1 MELNRVKKG
10 LPPSTL
16 RTKNKPYVCINVIK
30 CQNTYNI
37 KILKKQIIM
46 IERTLSHW
54 KLVNFG
60 LCPVLARPVKVSH
73 MEVPV
78 ILGLGFRQTGQD
90 PNA

>member
-16 RTKNKPYVCINVIK
+16 RTKKQTICMHK

-37 KILKKQIIM
+37 IILKKQIIM
-46 IERTLSHW
+46 IERILSHW

-60 LCPVLARPVKVSH
+60 LRPVPTRPVKVPNI
-73 MEVPV
+73 EVPV